1 MTELLT
7 ASTDHDDRS
16 GHDHSCVEHSFAGEQ
31 ALQRGLAGYL
41 AAIGTALGVGLESC
55 TIDAYS
61 PASAY
66 LALDW
71 QQRRFPGVELALLW
85 DEQCGWAAA
94 LEGEAAED
102 FTILGYLGGDVLP
115 EPEVVAR
122 FAAAAQHGTLPQ
134 HDGSARNGA
143 TGPGPGAPPPPRSEL
158 VRRLARYALL
168 V

>member
-1 MTELLT
+1 MTELLG

-16 GHDHSCVEHSFAGEQ
+16 WHHHSCVQHSFAGEQ

-41 AAIGTALGVGLESC
+41 TAIATALGVGLESC
-55 TIDAYS
+55 TIDAYA

-71 QQRRFPGVELALLW
+71 QQRRCPGVELALLW

-102 FTILGYLGGDVLP
+102 FTILGYLDGDVLP
-115 EPEVVAR
+115 EPDMVAR
-122 FAAAAQHGTLPQ
+122 FAAAVQHDTLPQ
-134 HDGSARNGA
+134 RNGPA
-143 TGPGPGAPPPPRSEL
+143 RSSSIGPGPGAPPLPRAEL
-158 VRRLARYALL
+158 ARRLARYALL